1 MANRARQT
9 GSAFTAWTISTGSLG
24 GSGVT
29 SKILALCQE
38 VSHRSPQPVT
48 GAVEVH
54 PLNYLRPT
62 EIIVPRAIT
71 HGEITLTVLETFDK
85 SIWGTL
91 KEVFETNDNRAT
103 LAGIKDLADFFT
115 WMMTDASM
123 NSDAGS
129 ALSLQRVV
137 RNPNSDTWRV
147 KTFENARIIDVRDDE
162 SVTVDSLV
170 NPLTMTVWYTK
181 LKEEPLGNRTN
192 DPVPVPDPVPWS

>member
-9 GSAFTAWTISTGSLG
+9 GSAFTAWTISTGSRG

>member
-9 GSAFTAWTISTGSLG
+9 GSAFTAWTLSTTGTG
-24 GSGVT
+24 GVT

-91 KEVFETNDNRAT
+91 KEVFETPSNSAT
-103 LAGIKDLADFFT
+103 LSGIKDLADFFT

-123 NSDAGS
+123 NTDAGS
-129 ALSLQRVV
+129 ALNLQRVV

-181 LKEEPLGNRTN
+181 LKEETPSGNGTP
-192 DPVPVPDPVPWS
+192 DTIPVPDPVPWS

>member
-9 GSAFTAWTISTGSLG
+9 GSAFTAWTISTGTE
-24 GSGVT
+24 T

-38 VSHRSPQPVT
+38 VTHRSPQPVT

-62 EIIVPRAIT
+62 EVIVPRAIT

-85 SIWGTL
+85 NIWGTL
-91 KEVFETNDNRAT
+91 KEIFAPDATNTSFGN
-103 LAGIKDLADFFT
+103 INDLADFFT

-123 NSDAGS
+123 NDAAGS
-129 ALSLQRVV
+129 RLRLQRIV
-137 RNPNSDTWRV
+137 RNPNSTTWRV

-181 LKEEPLGNRTN
+181 LTETTRENQANEAL
-192 DPVPVPDPVPWS
+192 PVSDPVPWS